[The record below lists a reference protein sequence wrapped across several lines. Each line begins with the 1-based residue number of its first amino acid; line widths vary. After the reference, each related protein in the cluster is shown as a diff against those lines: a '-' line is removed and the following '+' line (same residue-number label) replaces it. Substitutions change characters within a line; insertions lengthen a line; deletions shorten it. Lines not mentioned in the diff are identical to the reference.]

1 MICWTSATTPFG
13 RKVRMFAIEKGVEA
27 AIDWRFV
34 DPWNDASLQAHN
46 PLQKIPTLEI
56 KDGMQLFDSRVITAY
71 LDTLEG
77 PSLIPTGTARFD
89 HLRFEA
95 MADQF
100 CDAGVLRMREGLRP
114 EPQRSPDWV
123 ERQRG
128 KQHRVLDAFEAELDK
143 LGDGPSLGAV
153 AMAAALGYADFRF
166 AAENWRA
173 TRPRLAAWHEAF
185 AKRASFQATVP
196 PAA

>member
-27 AIDWRFV
+27 QIDWRFV
-34 DPWNDASLQAHN
+34 DPWNDASLQARN

-56 KDGMQLFDSRVITAY
+56 DERTRLFDSRVITAY
-71 LDTLEG
+71 LDTLDG
-77 PSLIPTGTARFD
+77 PSLVPAETRFEQ
-89 HLRFEA
+89 LRYEA

-114 EPQRSPDWV
+114 EPQRSPEWV

-128 KQHRVLDAFEAELDK
+128 KQHRVLDAFEAEIDR
-143 LGDGPSLGAV
+143 LGARPSLGAV
-153 AMAAALGYADFRF
+153 ALAAALGYADFRF

-185 AKRASFQATVP
+185 ASRASFQATMP